1 VKYAELWCKTNF
13 SFLEGASHA
22 DELASRAAQL
32 GCHALAITDR
42 NSLAGI
48 VRAHQAAK
56 TAGLKLLIGAEITPV
71 DGSPILLIAMNLA
84 GYRNLSRLITRGR
97 RCAEKGACRLTV
109 ADVVEHAGNLLAVV
123 LAYDMF
129 CEPEAQARDSFVSLA
144 CASGSKATI
153 YRDAFKDRAYLAAAV
168 HLGPCDDGELDRYA
182 QQARQLRLPLVATN
196 QVHYHDPA
204 RRPLHDVLTAVRHHT
219 TVADLGCRRF
229 ANGERYLKSP
239 AQMAQLFA
247 KYPDAIQRTIEAADR
262 CAFSLDELRYEY
274 PDELCPDGK
283 TPTAYLAELTWAGA
297 RQRYP
302 AGIPGKVHQLL
313 QRELALIAELRYEA
327 FFLTVWDLVV
337 FARDRGILCQG
348 RGSAA
353 NSAVCYCLG
362 ITSVDPDRAD
372 LLFERFIS
380 KERNEAPDIDVD
392 FEHERREEVF
402 QYIYGKY
409 GRDRAGIVAEVITY
423 RPRSAVRDVGKAL
436 GLSLDAVD
444 RLAKAI
450 DWHAHPSVIA
460 EHIREAGLAPDAP
473 SVRRLVELSSEL
485 IGFPRHLSQ
494 HVGGFVITGRPLS
507 ELVPIENAAMLDR
520 TVIEWDKDDLDVL
533 GILKVDCL
541 SLGMLT
547 AIRKCFDLIG
557 PLPSPS
563 GTEVGDEREE
573 SPKNAMR
580 NEERGI
586 RNEEVIPAN
595 STSSFLIPRSSFL
608 ISSDRNEISGPL
620 APLPER
626 EGRKLTLASVPAEDP
641 AVYDMICAADTIGVF
656 QIESRA
662 QMSMLPRLQPR
673 CFYDLVVEVAIVRP
687 GPIQGGMVHPF
698 LRRRSGDEPVIYP
711 HPIVKEVLEKTLGV
725 PLFQE
730 QVMRL
735 AIVAAGFT
743 PGEADQL
750 RRAMGAWRRSGVIEK
765 FRDKFRNGLLG
776 RGFPAQF
783 ADQIYEQI
791 KGFGEYGFPESHAAS
806 FALLAYVSAWLK
818 CHYPAAFTT
827 AILNSQPMGFYA
839 SSQLVR
845 DAEAHGVV
853 VLPID
858 VNKSEWDCTLEEET
872 RRQGDRETR
881 RQGDKDALD
890 LPSPCLPVSLSP
902 CLAKPPAIRLGF
914 RLIKGFAAAHAAA
927 LVAARQEA
935 AFRSIADIARRSAVS
950 KALLARLASADAYR
964 SLGLDRRAA
973 LWKVLAT
980 AEDLPLFAGLDDD
993 ADPPL
998 LPELS
1003 VQQHVVA
1010 DYRATGVSLKA
1021 HPLGLIRADLD
1032 RLNVV
1037 SAAALGQL
1045 PDKATVRVAGLVL
1058 VRQRPPTAN
1067 GTVFMSLEDETGL
1080 MNLIIWRRTWE
1091 RFRKVARQAVALFIE
1106 GKIERADRVIHVCPT
1121 RIEDLS
1127 RALHGLASGS
1137 RDFR

>member
-1 VKYAELWCKTNF
+1 VNYAELWCKTNF

-22 DELASRAAQL
+22 DELANRAAAL
-32 GCHALAITDR
+32 GYHALAITDR

-56 TAGLKLLIGAEITPV
+56 TAGLNLLIGAEITPV
-71 DGSPILLIAMNLA
+71 DGSPVLLIAMNLA

-97 RCAEKGACRLTV
+97 RCAEKGQCRLTV
-109 ADVVEHAGNLLAVV
+109 EDIVAHADDLLAVIV
-123 LAYDMF
+123 PLFYQDRVA
-129 CEPEAQARDSFVSLA
+129 CPESSKGVGGHPRPSEYLRACHTPRTPLGVTAQQD
-144 CASGSKATI
+144 
-153 YRDAFKDRAYLAAAV
+153 YRAAFKDRAYLAAAV
-168 HLGPCDDGELDRYA
+168 HFGPCDECELDRYA
-182 QQARQLRLPLVATN
+182 HEARQLHLPLMATN

-219 TVADLGCRRF
+219 TVADLGWRRF
-229 ANGERYLKSP
+229 ANGERHLKSP
-239 AQMAQLFA
+239 AQMGQLFA
-247 KYPDAIQRTIEAADR
+247 KYPDALHRALEAADR
-262 CAFSLDELRYEY
+262 CVFSLDELRYEY

-297 RQRYP
+297 RERYP
-302 AGIPGKVHQLL
+302 AGVPEKVRQLL
-313 QRELALIAELRYEA
+313 ERELVLIAELRYEA
-327 FFLTVWDLVV
+327 FFLTVRDLVV
-337 FARDRGILCQG
+337 FARSRGILCQG

-362 ITSVDPDRAD
+362 ITSVDPDRTD

-423 RPRSAVRDVGKAL
+423 QPRSAVRDVGKAL

-450 DWHAHPSVIA
+450 DWHAHSSVIA

-473 SVRRLVELSSEL
+473 SVKRLVEISSEL

-507 ELVPIENAAMLDR
+507 ELVPIENAAMPDR

-547 AIRKCFDLIG
+547 AIHKCFDLIG
-557 PLPSPS
+557 PLPKQES
-563 GTEVGDEREE
+563 GIRGQESEVGGPEFTDSCLLTPEPCRD
-573 SPKNAMR
+573 PKGTA
-580 NEERGI
+580 
-586 RNEEVIPAN
+586 A
-595 STSSFLIPRSSFL
+595 
-608 ISSDRNEISGPL
+608 
-620 APLPER
+620 
-626 EGRKLTLASVPAEDP
+626 KLTLASVPAEDP

-687 GPIQGGMVHPF
+687 GPIQGGMVHPY
-698 LRRRSGDEPVIYP
+698 LRRRSGEEPVTYP
-711 HPIVKEVLEKTLGV
+711 NPIVEEVLAKTLGV

-750 RRAMGAWRRSGVIEK
+750 RRAMGAWKRSGVIEK
-765 FRDKFRNGLLG
+765 FRDKFRNGLLS
-776 RGFPAQF
+776 RGFPASF

-806 FALLAYVSAWLK
+806 FALLAYISAWLK

-827 AILNSQPMGFYA
+827 AILNSQPMGFYGA
-839 SSQLVR
+839 AQLIH
-845 DAEAHGVV
+845 DAQAHGVA

-858 VNKSEWDCTLEEET
+858 VNKSEWDCTLEGVSGEWLVVSGEAPVAT
-872 RRQGDRETR
+872 THH
-881 RQGDKDALD
+881 
-890 LPSPCLPVSLSP
+890 SPLTTHHS
-902 CLAKPPAIRLGF
+902 PAIRLGF
-914 RLIKGFAAAHAAA
+914 RLIKGFLKLQAAA

-935 AFRSIADIARRSAVS
+935 AFRSIADIARRSGVS

-993 ADPPL
+993 GDPPV

-1003 VQQHVVA
+1003 LEQHVVA
-1010 DYRATGVSLKA
+1010 DYHATGLSLKA

-1032 RLNVV
+1032 RLNVK

-1091 RFRKVARQAVALFIE
+1091 RYRKIARQAVALFIE

-1121 RIEDLS
+1121 KIEDLS
-1127 RALHGLASGS
+1127 RVLHGIAPRS